1 MKLCCFYFT
10 TRWHGKLL
18 EWWSTTPGCTI
29 YCTEKLKQRLNLVVQ
44 GHINVLMTNL
54 VISVSASQYKS
65 GSKVHR
71 AISSCNIPRTFET
84 IYLTRLRSSVP
95 PLTVQVSSFPACLSL
110 LQFIYLPVLFHHNLF
125 SGFNH
130 SYDFVIKYFIIFM
143 SLSIHL
149 NSNLSYIFL

>member
-10 TRWHGKLL
+10 TRLHGKLL

-29 YCTEKLKQRLNLVVQ
+29 DCTEKLKQRLNLVVQ
-44 GHINVLMTNL
+44 GHINVLIMTNL
-54 VISVSASQYKS
+54 VISVSASQYKR

-71 AISSCNIPRTFET
+71 AISSPNIPRTFET

-110 LQFIYLPVLFHHNLF
+110 LNSYTSQFYL
-125 SGFNH
+125 
-130 SYDFVIKYFIIFM
+130 IIISSLDSTTLM
-143 SLSIHL
+143 ILSLNISLSSCL
-149 NSNLSYIFL
+149 LAYI